1 MAESDIPA
9 KKPKTEEDM
18 VILVTGG
25 GGLVGMGLK
34 SEAEKVKSPNEQ
46 WIFLRSADGDL
57 RWLYLTIKI
66 SIPLH
71 LVILLI
77 VCLSHGMHRVG

>member
-1 MAESDIPA
+1 MAQSDLPT
-9 KKPKTEEDM
+9 KKSKTDEDM

-34 SEAEKVKSPNEQ
+34 SEAEKVQSPNER

-57 RWLYLTIKI
+57 R
-66 SIPLH
+66 
-71 LVILLI
+71 
-77 VCLSHGMHRVG
+77 

>member
-1 MAESDIPA
+1 MAQPDIPA
-9 KKPKTEEDM
+9 KKSKTEDNM

-34 SEAEKVKSPNEQ
+34 AEVEKVKSPNEQ

-57 RWLYLTIKI
+57 RYPARAAIHMHGKE
-66 SIPLH
+66 
-71 LVILLI
+71 I
-77 VCLSHGMHRVG
+77 VSKTCYTCTYTEELP

>member
-1 MAESDIPA
+1 MAKSDLPT
-9 KKPKTEEDM
+9 KKSKTDEDM

-34 SEAEKVKSPNEQ
+34 SEAEKVQSPNER

-57 RWLYLTIKI
+57 R
-66 SIPLH
+66 
-71 LVILLI
+71 
-77 VCLSHGMHRVG
+77 

>member
-1 MAESDIPA
+1 MAQPDIPA
-9 KKPKTEEDM
+9 KKSKTEDNV

-34 SEAEKVKSPNEQ
+34 AEVEKVKSPNEQ

-57 RWLYLTIKI
+57 RYPAKTHSLYN
-66 SIPLH
+66 
-71 LVILLI
+71 
-77 VCLSHGMHRVG
+77 LSKLAHTQRS

>member
-1 MAESDIPA
+1 MAQPDIPT
-9 KKPKTEEDM
+9 KKSKTDDDM

-34 SEAEKVKSPNEQ
+34 TEVEKVKSPNEH

-57 RWLYLTIKI
+57 RWPICLYIQL
-66 SIPLH
+66 P
-71 LVILLI
+71 
-77 VCLSHGMHRVG
+77 G

>member
-1 MAESDIPA
+1 MAQPEIPA
-9 KKPKTEEDM
+9 KKSKTEDDV

-34 SEAEKVKSPNEQ
+34 AEVEKVKSSNEQ

-57 RWLYLTIKI
+57 RYPARATVYRNKRNFVRKLAHTQR
-66 SIPLH
+66 S
-71 LVILLI
+71 
-77 VCLSHGMHRVG
+77 

>member
-1 MAESDIPA
+1 MSQSDLPT
-9 KKPKTEEDM
+9 KKSKTDDEM

-34 SEAEKVKSPNEQ
+34 AEVERVKSPNEQ

-57 RWLYLTIKI
+57 R
-66 SIPLH
+66 
-71 LVILLI
+71 
-77 VCLSHGMHRVG
+77 

>member
-1 MAESDIPA
+1 MAQPDIPA
-9 KKPKTEEDM
+9 KKSKTDEDM

-34 SEAEKVKSPNEQ
+34 SETEKVKSSNEQ

-57 RWLYLTIKI
+57 R
-66 SIPLH
+66 
-71 LVILLI
+71 
-77 VCLSHGMHRVG
+77 